1 MDTGSGCWPSV
12 RGEHL
17 LGSAQL
23 CYGEDAMSA
32 SHSIALVQA
41 FVLLCVYLAKE
52 VDTIIARSQRRE
64 LGLCE
69 ECGGLFEPDTCEE
82 WRCPLKDN
90 L

>member
-1 MDTGSGCWPSV
+1 MDTRSGCWTSV
-12 RGEHL
+12 CGEHL
-17 LGSAQL
+17 LGIALL
-23 CYGEDAMSA
+23 CYGEDATCGSQPV
-32 SHSIALVQA
+32 ALVQA

-69 ECGGLFEPDTCEE
+69 ECGGLFDSDTCEE